1 MGKAAAALADLTIVT
16 SDNPRQEP
24 PEQIIKDITDAMDQA
39 AANGAPG
46 QYLVEPDRK
55 KAIVQAVTDS
65 GKHDMILIA
74 GKGHET
80 YQLVKG
86 EKIYADD
93 RKTAADAAR
102 ETGHLVQNKIMGEK
116 ET

>member
-1 MGKAAAALADLTIVT
+1 MGCVAAELADLTVVT
-16 SDNPRQEP
+16 SDNPRQEA
-24 PEQIIKDITDAMDQA
+24 PEQIIKDITDAMDTAIA
-39 AANGAPG
+39 AGAAG
-46 QYLVEPDRK
+46 RYRVEPDRR
-55 KAIVQAVTDS
+55 KAIAQAVTEG

-86 EKIYADD
+86 EKVYFDD
-93 RKTAADAAR
+93 REAAEAAAR
-102 ETGHLVQNKIMGEK
+102 QTGRKQKQIMGEK